1 MKMKKL
7 EKKIIA
13 SNLSTL
19 KAYALCNATN
29 AVHAKDYRNK
39 EFIVDG
45 YSVADVKIIDDDD
58 TVREMTSLCILT
70 TDGVIIATNSFPMLD
85 NFYNML
91 AVMKEENLN
100 LSDVKMIIKEGK
112 CKEGSYN
119 SIEFVL

>member
-1 MKMKKL
+1 MH
-7 EKKIIA
+7 
-13 SNLSTL
+13 
-19 KAYALCNATN
+19 Y
-29 AVHAKDYRNK
+29 
-39 EFIVDG
+39 VDG